1 MSTAPMDDLDEIEP
15 LPATA
20 LAERVEP
27 LSDDSAASSCHVS
40 IVEFSFDPKQERNL
54 ETSELASALE
64 AGRFVW
70 IDLEVAD
77 PARAEAVLLELSV
90 LSQEI
95 VQDALFA
102 EPATRH
108 ARYDEFFHVVVVGC
122 RPSATGFELERVD
135 VVISERFLATIHRG
149 PALFLNRMRRDYRL
163 DFLRF
168 ARSPSFLFYELWDHL
183 IENYLQIQ
191 KLMEER
197 VEALQNE
204 LRGSNVDDRVFARIS
219 ELGADLLHF
228 RKVLLPAR
236 AVLADLSMRR
246 TLFLSERTQVL
257 LGNLHS
263 TLEHVLQ
270 DLLVDRDILSE
281 SLNLYMSLVSHR
293 TNEVMKRLTVVSV
306 VFLLLTFLC
315 GVYGMNFDVLPELH
329 WPRGYAFFWSL
340 VAAIVVAL
348 IALLRRSRII

>member
-1 MSTAPMDDLDEIEP
+1 MDG
-15 LPATA
+15 
-20 LAERVEP
+20 
-27 LSDDSAASSCHVS
+27 SDSSSSSCLVS
-40 IVEFSFDPKQERNL
+40 AVEFAFDPKREQKL
-54 ETSELASALE
+54 APSELRAALE

-70 IDLEVAD
+70 IDVEIAD
-77 PARAEAVLLELSV
+77 PAEAEQILAALAVLNHEV
-90 LSQEI
+90 I
-95 VQDALFA
+95 QDALFA

-122 RPSATGFELERVD
+122 RPGPTGFELERVD
-135 VVISERFLATIHRG
+135 VAISEHFLVTIHRG
-149 PALFLNRMRRDYRL
+149 PVLFLGAMRRDYRL

-183 IENYLQIQ
+183 IENYLEIQ
-191 KLMEER
+191 QLMEQR

-204 LRGSNVDDRVFARIS
+204 LRGSNVDDSVFARIS
-219 ELGADLLHF
+219 DLGADLLYF

-236 AVLADLSMRR
+236 AVLADLSTRR

-263 TLEHVLQ
+263 TIEHVLQ

-306 VFLLLTFLC
+306 VFLPLTFLC
-315 GVYGMNFDVLPELH
+315 GVYGMNFEVLPELH
-329 WPRGYAFFWSL
+329 WPHGYAFFWSL
-340 VAAIVVAL
+340 VGAIVV
-348 IALLRRSRII
+348 LLLGLMRRSRLI

>member
-1 MSTAPMDDLDEIEP
+1 MDGSGATQSSSTCRVSAIEF
-15 LPATA
+15 A
-20 LAERVEP
+20 
-27 LSDDSAASSCHVS
+27 
-40 IVEFSFDPKQERNL
+40 FDPKRERVL
-54 ETSELASALE
+54 DPSELVASLE
-64 AGRFVW
+64 AGHFVW
-70 IDLEVAD
+70 LDVEISDLSE
-77 PARAEAVLLELSV
+77 AEQVLAALS
-90 LSQEI
+90 LLNHEI
-95 VQDALFA
+95 IQDALFA

-122 RPSATGFELERVD
+122 RAGATGFELERVD

-149 PALFLNRMRRDYRL
+149 PVLFLNGMRHDYRL

-183 IENYLQIQ
+183 IENYLEIQ

-197 VEALQNE
+197 VESLQNE
-204 LRGSNVDDRVFARIS
+204 LRGPNVDDGVFARIS
-219 ELGADLLHF
+219 ALGADLLYF

-236 AVLADLSMRR
+236 AVLADLSVRR
-246 TLFLSERTQVL
+246 TLFLSERTQTL

-263 TLEHVLQ
+263 TIEHVLQ

-306 VFLLLTFLC
+306 VFLPLTFLC

-329 WPRGYAFFWSL
+329 WTHGYAFFWSL
-340 VAAIVVAL
+340 VGAIV
-348 IALLRRSRII
+348 ILLLTLMRRSRLI

>member
-1 MSTAPMDDLDEIEP
+1 MDR
-15 LPATA
+15 PADSRSPC
-20 LAERVEP
+20 RV
-27 LSDDSAASSCHVS
+27 SV
-40 IVEFSFDPKQERNL
+40 VEFDFDPKREQPL
-54 ETSELASALE
+54 DPSQIAAALE

-70 IDLEVAD
+70 IDVDVAD
-77 PARAEAVLLELSV
+77 PEQAAQVLAELS
-90 LSQEI
+90 LLNHEI
-95 VQDALFA
+95 IQDALFA

-108 ARYDEFFHVVVVGC
+108 ARYDEFSHVVVAGC
-122 RPSATGFELERVD
+122 RAEAGGFRLERVD
-135 VVISERFLATIHRG
+135 VVIAERFLATIHHG
-149 PALFLNRMRRDYRL
+149 QVQFLSGMRRDYRL
-163 DFLRF
+163 DFFRF

-183 IENYLQIQ
+183 IENYLEIQ
-191 KLMEER
+191 QLMEER

-204 LRGSNVDDRVFARIS
+204 LRGPRVDDGVFGRIS
-219 ELGADLLHF
+219 ELGADLLRL

-236 AVLADLSMRR
+236 AVLADLSRRR

-306 VFLLLTFLC
+306 VFLPLTFLC
-315 GVYGMNFDVLPELH
+315 GVYGMNFDALPELH
-329 WPRGYAFFWSL
+329 WRYGYGYFWAL
-340 VAAIVVAL
+340 VGAIVLGLVGLMRHARL
-348 IALLRRSRII
+348 I

>member
-1 MSTAPMDDLDEIEP
+1 MDDLDELEPIPTAQLIERP
-15 LPATA
+15 
-20 LAERVEP
+20 EP
-27 LSDDSAASSCHVS
+27 PSRDSEDSSCRVS
-40 IVEFSFDPKQERNL
+40 IVEFVFDPKQERKL
-54 ETSELASALE
+54 EPSELAAALD
-64 AGRFVW
+64 AARFVW
-70 IDLEVAD
+70 IDLEIAD
-77 PARAEAVLLELSV
+77 PARAEAVLSELGV
-90 LSQEI
+90 LNPEV

-122 RPSATGFELERVD
+122 RPSASGFDLERVD

-149 PALFLNRMRRDYRL
+149 PVLFLNRMRRDYRL

-183 IENYLQIQ
+183 IENYLEIQ

-204 LRGSNVDDRVFARIS
+204 LRGPDVDDQVFARIS

-236 AVLADLSMRR
+236 AVLADLSTRR

-306 VFLLLTFLC
+306 VFLPLTFLC

-340 VAAIVVAL
+340 VAVIVVAL
-348 IALLRRSRII
+348 LGLMRRSRLI

>member
-1 MSTAPMDDLDEIEP
+1 MDG
-15 LPATA
+15 
-20 LAERVEP
+20 
-27 LSDDSAASSCHVS
+27 SAARETASSCRVS
-40 IVEFSFDPKQERNL
+40 AIEFGFDPKRERAL
-54 ETSELASALE
+54 DPSELVASLE
-64 AGRFVW
+64 AGHFVW
-70 IDLEVAD
+70 IDVEISD
-77 PARAEAVLLELSV
+77 PSEAEPVLAALCL
-90 LSQEI
+90 LNHEI
-95 VQDALFA
+95 IQDALFA

-122 RPSATGFELERVD
+122 RPGANGFDLERVD

-149 PALFLNRMRRDYRL
+149 PVLFLNGMRRDYRL

-183 IENYLQIQ
+183 IENYLEIQ

-197 VEALQNE
+197 VEGLQNE
-204 LRGSNVDDRVFARIS
+204 LRAPSVDDGVFARIS
-219 ELGADLLHF
+219 DLGADLLYF

-236 AVLADLSMRR
+236 AVLADLSRRR
-246 TLFLSERTQVL
+246 TLFLSERTQTL

-263 TLEHVLQ
+263 TIEHVLQ

-306 VFLLLTFLC
+306 VFLPLTFLC

-329 WPRGYAFFWSL
+329 WPRGYAFFWA
-340 VAAIVVAL
+340 VAGGIVVL
-348 IALLRRSRII
+348 VLSLMRRSRLI